1 MFTPLETKIFRKKMW
16 GSNKKQSKGFT
27 IVETMIFLVVSMA
40 VFGTAVATI
49 STQNRRTAFAQ
60 AARDVE
66 LQLQDVFNDVENGFY
81 PSSNNFTCSRG
92 LTGPSISAGANQQ
105 GTNEGCIFIGKLVE
119 FGPGGQKD
127 RVVVS
132 TLVGNATNSEGEQVQ
147 ALFEEAP
154 PAILENETGGP
165 KDTRFISADVEIENF
180 YVGGSPYPGL
190 GVVSGFAQYE
200 NENVI
205 RSGIVRTS
213 LVNFNG
219 EQIEQIG
226 GGVLCLQEKGGGG
239 RTAEIKIAVDGQR
252 LATSSIINPSSGR
265 CE

>member
-16 GSNKKQSKGFT
+16 GGNKKPGKGFT

-49 STQNRRTAFAQ
+49 STQNRRTAFVQ

-81 PSSNNFTCSRG
+81 PSSNDFTCSRG
-92 LTGPSISAGANQQ
+92 PSISSVANQQ
-105 GTNEGCIFIGKLVE
+105 GTNEECIFIGKLIE
-119 FGPGGQKD
+119 FGPGGEKD
-127 RVVVS
+127 RIVVS
-132 TLVGNATNSEGEQVQ
+132 TLVGNATTSGGEQVQ
-147 ALFEEAP
+147 ALFEETS
-154 PAILENETGGP
+154 PAILENHTGAP

-200 NENVI
+200 NEDVI

-213 LVNFNG
+213 LVNFTG

-226 GGVLCLQEKGGGG
+226 GGVLCLQERGGGG
-239 RTAEIKIAVDGQR
+239 QTAEITIAVGGQR

-265 CE
+265 CA